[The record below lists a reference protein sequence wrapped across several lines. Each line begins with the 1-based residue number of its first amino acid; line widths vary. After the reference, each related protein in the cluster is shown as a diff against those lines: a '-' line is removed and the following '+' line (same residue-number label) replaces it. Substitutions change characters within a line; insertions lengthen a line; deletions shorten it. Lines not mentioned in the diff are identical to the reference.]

1 MSITINQS
9 VTSLLKRR
17 AQLSLPALKKIAI
30 CKEKIVKLEEEI
42 AGYMNMLNVDNQWAM
57 EIFGKNIT
65 DLIIVKK
72 IDNRTKLEYN
82 PEYFD
87 IESKAITDKLGR
99 IITKEVITWKGFDK
113 SESDTPINTEKKE
126 VPNDINQENELETVS
141 ESQIINNTE
150 SDNKNISNTS
160 QDIDEIANEQLQKEI
175 AFPVED
181 VDDFSQ
187 FSEEL

>member
-99 IITKEVITWKGFDK
+99 IITKEVITWRFDK

-141 ESQIINNTE
+141 ESQIINDTE
-150 SDNKNISNTS
+150 SDNKNINNTS
-160 QDIDEIANEQLQKEI
+160 HDIEVKLQNEQLQKEI